1 MALNTMEPQK
11 VDQQALEQLEVKC
24 LPHVNLDNLHVVI
37 AVCIDGGPVTQEEQ
51 RTVAE
56 IVDEVVFDLRRRGP
70 DWAKDTAIFTVRF
83 PDVQSFVKSLDGE
96 RSLVRTDRFK
106 TRQHDIDCGVN
117 KPLAW
122 EVPDPPQQAHARG
135 HSLLRVTYEEALRY
149 QDGYDP
155 KLLWNMCEDGDAA
168 GVQRLIT
175 AKCPID
181 EAKMEDGYNALHA
194 CSRNGFDDIAKLILE
209 AYGGQQ
215 HQQYVD
221 TTTDEGTTPL
231 HFAAQNGHTECVA
244 ALLDAKADANKSDDS
259 GYTPLHVAAQE
270 GHTECVAALLAANVD
285 ANRSTKSGTTPLYYA
300 AQNGHTECVEA
311 LLAAKADADESDN
324 KRQTPLYHAVLNGQ
338 TECVAALLAAKAD
351 VHKSNISGETALDVA
366 KRMGRHEIVAIFQN
380 ATN

>member
-1 MALNTMEPQK
+1 M
-11 VDQQALEQLEVKC
+11 
-24 LPHVNLDNLHVVI
+24 
-37 AVCIDGGPVTQEEQ
+37 TQEEQ

-231 HFAAQNGHTECVA
+231 HFAAQNGHTECV
-244 ALLDAKADANKSDDS
+244 
-259 GYTPLHVAAQE
+259 
-270 GHTECVAALLAANVD
+270 
-285 ANRSTKSGTTPLYYA
+285 
-300 AQNGHTECVEA
+300 EA

-324 KRQTPLYHAVLNGQ
+324 KRQTPLYHAVLSGQ